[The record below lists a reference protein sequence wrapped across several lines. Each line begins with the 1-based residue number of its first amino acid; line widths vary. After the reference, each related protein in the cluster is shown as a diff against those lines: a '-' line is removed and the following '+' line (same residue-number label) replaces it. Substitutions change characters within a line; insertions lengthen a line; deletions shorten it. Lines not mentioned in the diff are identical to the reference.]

1 MDGISLMVEEHKLI
15 KRMLKV
21 AYTFA
26 EKNLSE
32 DTIYMLNKDCESFEK
47 VQKEKGVQNK
57 YLKLVVKMEDKYL
70 N

>member
-15 KRMLKV
+15 KRMLKI

-32 DTIYMLNKDCESFEK
+32 DTIYMLNKDCDSFEK

>member
-1 MDGISLMVEEHKLI
+1 MDEISLMVEEHKLI
-15 KRMLKV
+15 KRMLKI

-32 DTIYMLNKDCESFEK
+32 DTIYMLNKDCDSFEK

-57 YLKLVVKMEDKYL
+57 YLKLVEKMEDKYL

>member
-1 MDGISLMVEEHKLI
+1 MDEISLMVEEHKLI

>member
-1 MDGISLMVEEHKLI
+1 MDEISLMVEEYKLI
-15 KRMLKV
+15 KRILKV

-32 DTIYMLNKDCESFEK
+32 DTLYMLNKDCDSFEK